1 VIRRRTSA
9 LALAVLLPL
18 VSLTAA
24 SCATFDTQR
33 VAAVNE
39 RELSQDDLTVI
50 LEHPIGQQ
58 LAQSAPIE
66 GIMSG
71 SSVRAALSV
80 WILVEAFDQAGQIT
94 QDLLDQAT
102 ANIGQGGPVAEY
114 ESAPPVVKD
123 LALRLTAIQVGIQ
136 SGLFSIDEISAA
148 AADADISVD
157 SVYGFWDDAAASVIP
172 MG

>member
-1 VIRRRTSA
+1 MIRRRTSA

-33 VAAVNE
+33 AASVNE
-39 RELSQDDLTVI
+39 RELSQDGLTQI

-58 LAQSAPIE
+58 IVQSAPIDDV
-66 GIMSG
+66 MDG

-80 WILVEAFDQAGQIT
+80 WILIEAFDETGLIT
-94 QDLLDQAT
+94 QDLLDAAT
-102 ANIGQGGPVAEY
+102 TSINEGDAAEQY
-114 ESAPPVVKD
+114 ASAPPLLQG
-123 LALRLTAIQVGIQ
+123 LALRLTAIRA
-136 SGLFSIDEISAA
+136 GLEAGDFSVAEISAA
-148 AADADISVD
+148 AADAKISVD
-157 SVYGFWDDAAASVIP
+157 SVYGVWDDTAASVIP